1 MSYQKWVGAGLGWV
15 VMGSPLGAIVGFG
28 AGKLLE
34 SGKKNEALTKNTTDF
49 ETNLLLLSA
58 TLIKTEKGVTFAEL
72 NFIRSFFENNFNPD
86 FIDEK
91 MSILNH
97 FLQKKYDEK
106 KACTDIL
113 SACPKETIYQII
125 HFLFDLAEVDKPIS
139 NKERDCIFTLGCYM
153 NVSASSFLAIEKSRE
168 PVEETAYDILGISP
182 SDSLESIRSAY
193 RKLILKYH
201 PDKHPGIS
209 IQERKSLEERLLKIK
224 QSFDKIVIE
233 LSKK

>member
-1 MSYQKWVGAGLGWV
+1 
-15 VMGSPLGAIVGFG
+15 
-28 AGKLLE
+28 
-34 SGKKNEALTKNTTDF
+34 
-49 ETNLLLLSA
+49 
-58 TLIKTEKGVTFAEL
+58 
-72 NFIRSFFENNFNPD
+72 
-86 FIDEK
+86 
-91 MSILNH
+91 
-97 FLQKKYDEK
+97 
-106 KACTDIL
+106 
-113 SACPKETIYQII
+113 
-125 HFLFDLAEVDKPIS
+125 
-139 NKERDCIFTLGCYM
+139 M

-168 PVEETAYDILGISP
+168 PVEETAFDILGVSP